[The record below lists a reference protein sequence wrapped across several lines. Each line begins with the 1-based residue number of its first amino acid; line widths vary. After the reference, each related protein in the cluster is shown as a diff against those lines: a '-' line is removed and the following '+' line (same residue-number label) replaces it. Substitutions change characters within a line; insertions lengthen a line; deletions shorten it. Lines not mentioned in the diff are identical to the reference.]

1 MVDKELLERIAD
13 AACGAD
19 ELADFCAN
27 LDEREYD
34 LDGSFQKYYR
44 LGRILHAIERFER
57 GEIDVDYLTIWAIV
71 YNRIIMATKW
81 AKTDYSGL
89 VGFEEYL
96 IETISETLDSLSF
109 LDSMNAEEE
118 YAEQLEGY
126 KDEFRFYDHVLSTLG
141 EWDVSYA
148 VGVTREDP
156 EDAFPEEDDGDDDDD
171 DETDDE
177 FDEFDDEFDE
187 LHASFLAVNE
197 SKKLFE
203 QFFSSGYRLN
213 EARMK
218 ERKIT
223 PEEMTEKIAALKDA
237 GYREPTV

>member
-13 AACGAD
+13 AACGEA
-19 ELADFCAN
+19 ELKQFCKKTDKQK
-27 LDEREYD
+27 LYYVD
-34 LDGSFQKYYR
+34 SFRKYYR

-81 AKTDYSGL
+81 AKTDCSGL

-126 KDEFRFYDHVLSTLG
+126 KDEFRFYDYVLSTLG

-148 VGVTREDP
+148 VGVTPDDP
-156 EDAFPEEDDGDDDDD
+156 EDAFPEEDDYDDDD

-177 FDEFDDEFDE
+177 IDELYDEFDE

-223 PEEMTEKIAALKDA
+223 PEEMAEKIASLKAA
-237 GYREPTV
+237 GYREPEI

>member
-1 MVDKELLERIAD
+1 MVDKKLLERIAD
-13 AACGAD
+13 AACGEA
-19 ELADFCAN
+19 ELKQFCKKTDKQK
-27 LDEREYD
+27 LYYVD
-34 LDGSFQKYYR
+34 SFRKYYR

-109 LDSMNAEEE
+109 FDSMYNEGE
-118 YAEQLEGY
+118 YAKQLKEY
-126 KDEFRFYDHVLSTLG
+126 KDLFRCYDYILSTLG

-156 EDAFPEEDDGDDDDD
+156 EDALSEEDDGDDEH

-177 FDEFDDEFDE
+177 IDEVDDEFDE

-203 QFFSSGYRLN
+203 QFFSSGCRLN
-213 EARMK
+213 EAKMK
-218 ERKIT
+218 EQKIT

>member
-57 GEIDVDYLTIWAIV
+57 GEIDVGYLTAWAMV
-71 YNRIIMATKW
+71 YNRIIMATEW
-81 AKTDYSGL
+81 AKPPRSGL
-89 VGFEEYL
+89 TGFEDYL

-156 EDAFPEEDDGDDDDD
+156 EDAIPEEDDGDDDEYE
-171 DETDDE
+171 ETDDE
-177 FDEFDDEFDE
+177 FDELDDEDD
-187 LHASFLAVNE
+187 LHGSFLAVNE

-203 QFFSSGYRLN
+203 QFFSFGYAFN
-213 EARMK
+213 EKKMK
-218 ERKIT
+218 ERIIT
-223 PEEMTEKIAALKDA
+223 PEEMAEKIAALKDA
-237 GYREPTV
+237 GYREPEI

>member
-1 MVDKELLERIAD
+1 MVDKELFERIAD

-57 GEIDVDYLTIWAIV
+57 GEIDIGYLTAWAMV
-71 YNRIIMATKW
+71 YNRIIMATEW
-81 AKTDYSGL
+81 AKPPRSGL
-89 VGFEEYL
+89 TGFEDYL

-148 VGVTREDP
+148 VGVTPDDP
-156 EDAFPEEDDGDDDDD
+156 EDAFPEEDDYDDDD

-177 FDEFDDEFDE
+177 IDEVDDEFDE

-223 PEEMTEKIAALKDA
+223 PEEMAEKIASLKAA
-237 GYREPTV
+237 GYREPEI

>member
-13 AACGAD
+13 AACGEA
-19 ELADFCAN
+19 ELKQFCKKTDKQK
-27 LDEREYD
+27 LYYVD
-34 LDGSFQKYYR
+34 SFRKYYR

-118 YAEQLEGY
+118 YAEQLKGY
-126 KDEFRFYDHVLSTLG
+126 KDEFRFYDHVLSTLE

-148 VGVTREDP
+148 VGVTPDDP
-156 EDAFPEEDDGDDDDD
+156 EDAFPEEDDYDDDD

-223 PEEMTEKIAALKDA
+223 PEEMAEKIASLKAA
-237 GYREPTV
+237 GYREPEI

>member
-1 MVDKELLERIAD
+1 LERIAD
-13 AACGAD
+13 AACGEA
-19 ELADFCAN
+19 ELKQFCKKTDKQK
-27 LDEREYD
+27 LYYVD
-34 LDGSFQKYYR
+34 SFRKYYR

-126 KDEFRFYDHVLSTLG
+126 KDEFRFYDYVLSTLG

-148 VGVTREDP
+148 VGVTPDDP
-156 EDAFPEEDDGDDDDD
+156 EDAFPEEDDYDDDD

-223 PEEMTEKIAALKDA
+223 PEEMAEKIASLKAA
-237 GYREPTV
+237 GYREPEI